1 MKRLVFALLALTAT
15 LGTTAAAQE
24 LRGTVRDSASG
35 LPIPGAVLVLHDAA
49 GNVIARNITGDRGQ
63 YRVALRPEARRIQV
77 LRLGFRPRELSV
89 PALTSNMAQL
99 DVAMVS
105 IPTLLEGVRVVAST
119 TCPRTPDRTAAFAL
133 LDQARAG
140 LLATVVA
147 REANPA
153 SVIRVGFDRTMDAN
167 GDRIVSQK
175 VRLEAADRATVS
187 FNATHSALEFVQR
200 GFMHDSAGRQT
211 FFGPDADVLLD
222 EGFVRAYCF
231 HILEPD
237 RARPAQIGLGF
248 SPASRRDGRVDIAGA
263 LWIDTVAR
271 VLKGV
276 EFRYL
281 GLVQLAEGFQS
292 GGRISFNEVAKSITL
307 IDRWSLR
314 LVGAADTTVTDKNG
328 SAVRRGYTIREV
340 GGELARAAWP
350 DGRSWESSLGS
361 LRVMAMNGQA
371 VVPGTVV
378 GLVDT
383 DYRAAADSAGNADI
397 RYLVPGPYS
406 VMVVDPRLA
415 EVGITLPTPVTFV
428 ASRDSTIALRLDVP
442 TAEAYVA
449 EACRASGRV
458 ADTPWLL
465 GRVVGV
471 DGNPVGGA
479 RWTLNKN
486 SVSGWRTVADGG
498 ATASTGLFHFC
509 RNLTLGETVQIQV
522 WRSEGTPAVTLRR
535 VTDKINIAKIVLPTL
550 MAGRG
555 RDATRPPI
563 VLSGSVTDS
572 SSGAAVADAQVTLQG
587 TPLGGITDSTGRF
600 VIGDVL
606 RGDYVVEI
614 RTPSLDSLGAVHQ
627 SMVRVV
633 DSTSLSRLFVPT
645 TSQVVAAMCGV
656 GHDGTAESA
665 QSGVLVG
672 RVDLRGESGL
682 PANTSVVAE
691 WTELPSAASRS
702 KINRAR
708 WVKARTDSHGTFRMC
723 GVPVDAALVLRTET
737 DSSAGVGGAPVDVRI
752 PQNQRFARADLTLQ
766 KGVDFPAVFTG
777 AVITDSTGAAIPDVE
792 VVLTDLGRS
801 IMTNEQGGFRISD
814 VPAGTHKVLV
824 RRMGYAPAAADIVF
838 LANETVEHRIALS
851 RVTTIAAVEVTEQ
864 IVNKT
869 FEENRRLGLGTFFT
883 RADLEKQRGRQLSS
897 VLATVNGLGMVIG
910 TAGHAYIAG
919 KRAPATIPSQIPAG
933 LNSQGARAS
942 CGATGSMTAPAASAP
957 CPFTKESLRDQGIYC
972 PDQFEERQGISC
984 ACYAQ
989 VFVDGRL
996 MNNQRP
1002 TEPFD
1007 LNSLSTDLLEGIEFY
1022 SGPSQTPSQ
1031 YATLNATCGVLVVW
1045 TRRSQ

>member
-1 MKRLVFALLALTAT
+1 VKDKLSQPDTQM
-15 LGTTAAAQE
+15 
-24 LRGTVRDSASG
+24 
-35 LPIPGAVLVLHDAA
+35 
-49 GNVIARNITGDRGQ
+49 
-63 YRVALRPEARRIQV
+63 
-77 LRLGFRPRELSV
+77 RLGFRPRELSV
-89 PALTSNMAQL
+89 PALTNNSAQL

-105 IPTLLEGVRVVAST
+105 IPTLLEGVRVVASA
-119 TCPRTPDRTAAFAL
+119 TCPRTPDRAAAFAL

-153 SVIRVGFDRTMDAN
+153 NVIRVGFDRTMDAN
-167 GDRIVSQK
+167 GDRIASQK
-175 VRLEAADRATVS
+175 VRLELADRATVS
-187 FNATHSALEFVQR
+187 FNATHSALEFVRR

-222 EGFVRAYCF
+222 DRFVRAYCF
-231 HILEPD
+231 HILDAD
-237 RARPAQIGLGF
+237 RTRPAQIGLGF
-248 SPASRRDGRVDIAGA
+248 APAARRDGRVDIAGA

-281 GLVQLAEGFQS
+281 GLLQLAEGFQS
-292 GGRISFNEVAKSITL
+292 GGRVSFNEVAKSIVL

-328 SAVRRGYTIREV
+328 SAVHRGYTIREV

-350 DGRSWESSLGS
+350 DGRAWEGNFGS
-361 LRVMAMNGQA
+361 LKVKTMNGQA
-371 VVPGTVV
+371 IAPGTVV

-383 DYRAAADSAGNADI
+383 DYRGAADSAGVASI
-397 RYLVPGPYS
+397 PYLVPGPYS

-415 EVGITLPTPVTFV
+415 EVGVTLPTPATFV
-428 ASRDSTIALRLDVP
+428 ASRDSTVALQLDVP
-442 TAEAYVA
+442 SAEGYVA
-449 EACRASGRV
+449 EACRASGKV

-471 DGNPVGGA
+471 DGNPVAGA

-498 ATASTGLFHFC
+498 ATGSTGLFHYC
-509 RNLTLGETVQIQV
+509 RNLALGETVQIQV
-522 WRSEGTPAVTLRR
+522 WRSDGAPAITLRR
-535 VTDKINIAKIVLPTL
+535 MTDKINIARIVLPTL
-550 MAGRG
+550 VAGRG
-555 RDATRPPI
+555 RDATRPPV
-563 VLSGSVTDS
+563 VLTGTVTDS

-633 DSTSLSRLFVPT
+633 DSTSLARLYVPT
-645 TSQVVAAMCGV
+645 SSQVAAAMCGV
-656 GHDGTAESA
+656 GRDGTAGSTLN
-665 QSGVLVG
+665 GVLVG
-672 RVDLRGESGL
+672 RVDLRGESGP
-682 PANTSVVAE
+682 PANTNVVAE
-691 WTELPSAASRS
+691 WSDLPAAASRATI
-702 KINRAR
+702 KRAH
-708 WVKARTDSHGTFRMC
+708 WVTARADTHGTFRIC
-723 GVPVDAALVLRTET
+723 GVPVDVPLVLRAEADT
-737 DSSAGVGGAPVDVRI
+737 SAGVGAAPVDVRI
-752 PQNQRFARADLTLQ
+752 PATGRFARADLRLE
-766 KGVDFPAVFTG
+766 KGVEFPAVFTG
-777 AVITDSTGAAIPDVE
+777 VVVADSTGAAITDVE

-801 IMTNEQGGFRISD
+801 IMTNEQGAFRLADI
-814 VPAGTHKVLV
+814 PAGMHKVLV
-824 RRMGYAPAAADIVF
+824 RRIGYAPAAADIAF
-838 LANETVEHRIALS
+838 IANETVEHRIALS
-851 RVTTIAAVEVTEQ
+851 HVTTIAAVEVTEP

-869 FEENRRLGLGTFFT
+869 FEENRRLGMGTFFT

-919 KRAPATIPSQIPAG
+919 KRAPATIPSQIPQG
-933 LNSQGARAS
+933 LNSEGVRPTP
-942 CGATGSMTAPAASAP
+942 CGGTGSMTGGPGGA

-972 PDQFEERQGISC
+972 PEAGEERQGISC